1 VDSVINLTTPP
12 AVSISVKGSTDPV
25 LSVRNKIGSLSVV
38 ATGQRGP
45 KGERGE
51 KGDKGDAST
60 VPGPQGIP
68 GLSIKGDTGPMVP
81 LNTTNVFT
89 ASQTF
94 NSGALVKGSL
104 TIDQGNITNA
114 NSLYIGNVGA
124 GETGIYMARSGGGG
138 FSIGNNSG
146 AGNWGFV
153 STNRTQAFNAING
166 GFDASPH
173 AFLFQNQDAPT
184 RAVMRLRQN
193 NANATG
199 DLLQATTS
207 TNAIVAKIDITGKV
221 WMNAM
226 NLTPGPAPSS
236 PANGDLWGT
245 TAGLFVRSNGTTI
258 QLMDAAW
265 PFLNV
270 TNDVPYSILN
280 NTFDTLRLPTVV
292 TDSAAAFNTSTN
304 IYTVPV
310 SGVYDISLKFRLT
323 DSTAS
328 GISYGLG
335 VGPTNADSAQF
346 SWYVGAPVRSG
357 ALYRRTSYFAAG
369 TLLRAFAYYAG
380 NMATNGIFS
389 SDLTI
394 LRVR

>member
-1 VDSVINLTTPP
+1 MINITTP
-12 AVSISVKGSTDPV
+12 ATTSITVQGAAEERTLV
-25 LSVRNKIGSLSVV
+25 LQKEVGTLNLQ

-51 KGDKGDAST
+51 KGESVKGDKGE
-60 VPGPQGIP
+60 P
-68 GLSIKGDTGPMVP
+68 GLSIKGDKGDTGPMVP
-81 LNTTNVFT
+81 LNTTNIFT

-114 NSLYIGNVGA
+114 NSLYIANVGA
-124 GETGIYMARSGGGG
+124 GETGIYLARSGGGG

-153 STNRTQAFNAING
+153 TTNRTQAFTAING
-166 GFDASPH
+166 GFDGSPH
-173 AFLFQNQDAPT
+173 AFVFGNQDAPT

-199 DLLQATTS
+199 NLLEAATS
-207 TNAIVAKIDITGKV
+207 TNAIVAKIDITGKM
-221 WMNAM
+221 WMNGL
-226 NLTPGPAPSS
+226 NLTPGPAPTS
-236 PANGDLWGT
+236 PVNGDLWGT
-245 TAGLFVRSNGTTI
+245 TAGLFVRSNGSTI

-265 PFLNV
+265 PFLNA
-270 TNDVPYSILN
+270 TLSTPYSALN

-292 TDSAAAFNTSTN
+292 TDSSSGFNTTTN

-323 DSTAS
+323 DSTAN

-335 VGPTNADSAQF
+335 VGPANEDSPQF
-346 SWYVGAPVRSG
+346 SWYVGAPQRHG

-369 TLLRAFAYYAG
+369 TLLRAFVYYTG
-380 NMATNGIFS
+380 NMATNGIYS
-389 SDLTI
+389 ADLTI